1 MGPILV
7 LSSYK
12 KRFLK
17 AVVEELNVFLNH
29 LMKAVSQIIKGP
41 FNAYNTMG
49 PSINFVCT

>member
-29 LMKAVSQIIKGP
+29 LMEAVSQIIKGP
-41 FNAYNTMG
+41 FNTYTILWG
-49 PSINFVCT
+49 HP